1 MKLKQFIYKTPFF
14 YWIYKLQKLYKNK
27 KPNFHFSEFGEDI
40 IINRFFKNINSGFY
54 IDIGAYHP
62 FKGSLTYLLHKKGWT
77 GLNIDISKAS
87 IDLFNIA
94 RKKDININCAVSN
107 VDEETFYYSNSLINQ
122 QNSLIQRGENQKKIP
137 IKSFKLETILKT
149 HKIENFEYLNIDTE
163 GNEAEIIRSIDF
175 QKYKPILVTVEINN
189 FFSNKSNKDEII
201 KYFLLNS
208 YELFNIIGVT
218 YIFVNKD
225 YIDKVFDYI
234 SI

>member
-1 MKLKQFIYKTPFF
+1 M
-14 YWIYKLQKLYKNK
+14 
-27 KPNFHFSEFGEDI
+27 
-40 IINRFFKNINSGFY
+40 
-54 IDIGAYHP
+54 
-62 FKGSLTYLLHKKGWT
+62 LHKKGWT

-122 QNSLIQRGENQKKIP
+122 QNSLIKRGENQEKIP
-137 IKSFKLETILKT
+137 IQSFKLETILKT
-149 HKIENFEYLNIDTE
+149 HKIESFEYLNIDTE

-175 QKYKPILVTVEINN
+175 QKHKPILVTVEINN

-225 YIDKVFDYI
+225 YIDKVFEYI

>member
-1 MKLKQFIYKTPFF
+1 MKLKQLIYKSPFF
-14 YWIYKLQKLYKNK
+14 YWIYKLQKLYKNRK
-27 KPNFHFSEFGEDI
+27 ANSHYSEFGEDI
-40 IINRFFKNINSGFY
+40 IINRFFKNIDAGFY
-54 IDIGAYHP
+54 VDIGAYHP
-62 FKGSLTYLLHKKGWT
+62 FKGSLTYLLYKRGWN
-77 GLNIDISKAS
+77 GLNIDISQAS

-94 RKKDININCAVSN
+94 RKKDINVNCAVSK
-107 VDEETFYYSNSLINQ
+107 VDKETFYYSNSLINQ

-137 IKSFKLETILKT
+137 IKSFKLETLLKI
-149 HKIENFEYLNIDTE
+149 HKINNFEYLNIDTE
-163 GNEAEIIRSIDF
+163 GNEAEIVKSIDF

-201 KYFLLNS
+201 KYFSLNS

-225 YIDKVFDYI
+225 HIDKVFEYI